1 MRPSKLVRWC
11 LILLAA
17 AWSWGLQAQAPRSG
31 SVVALFEGARLI
43 VGDGSAPIEDSAF
56 IVENDKFTRVGRKG
70 ELQPPAGAVRVNLA
84 GKTVMPAL
92 VDAHAHV
99 GYTKGL
105 SDAKAHY
112 TRENFV
118 DILRR
123 YAYSG
128 VSAVESLGSDTGDL
142 PYQLRDGP
150 PQPDAA
156 IYSTTGPGLA
166 PPGQGPGP
174 AVMKPAPYG
183 VTTEAEARRDVQE
196 LAARNVRMI
205 KIWVDDRNGTV
216 PKLSP
221 PLYRAIIDE
230 GHKHNLLVIAHASNL
245 ADLKDLL
252 RSGLDASAHLGFLPV
267 VDDELMALLKA
278 RPAFFFTSLLGS
290 GFRGIEPGR
299 PSWFNDPL
307 LHEVVPAGQIKRLG
321 DQMVNRAPDAAI
333 RARER
338 FERLKLSIA
347 KILAAGVRVALGTD
361 AGPGDQFFGWGAQ
374 YELEAMVAA
383 GFTPMQAIGAG
394 TRVAAEI
401 MGLNQLGTV
410 ANGKSADF
418 IVLDASPLDNIINS
432 RKIAKVYLR
441 GKEVNRSALKAAW
454 AHEG

>member
-1 MRPSKLVRWC
+1 L
-11 LILLAA
+11 
-17 AWSWGLQAQAPRSG
+17 GLHAQAPRPG
-31 SVVALFEGARLI
+31 SAVALFEGARLI
-43 VGDGSAPIEDSAF
+43 VGDGNAPIENSAF
-56 IVENDKFTRVGRKG
+56 IVENDRFTRVGRKG
-70 ELQPPAGAVRVNLA
+70 ELQPPAGAVRVDLT

-92 VDAHAHV
+92 IDAHAHV
-99 GYTKGL
+99 GYTRGV
-105 SDAKAHY
+105 SDAKENY
-112 TRENFV
+112 TRENFL

-128 VSAVESLGSDTGDL
+128 VAAVESLGSDTGDL
-142 PYQLRDGP
+142 PFQLRDGP

-156 IYSTTGPGLA
+156 IYSTTGRGLA

-183 VTTEAEARRDVQE
+183 VTTEAEARKDVQE
-196 LAARNVRMI
+196 LAARKVRMI

-221 PLYRAIIDE
+221 ALYRAIIDE
-230 GHKHNLLVIAHASNL
+230 AHKHNLVVIAHASNL

-267 VDDELMALLKA
+267 VDDELMALLKE
-278 RPAFFFTSLLGS
+278 RPRFFFTSLLGS
-290 GFRGIEPGR
+290 GFRGIEPGK

-321 DQMVNRAPDAAI
+321 DQMASRAPDAAS

-338 FERLKLSIA
+338 FEQLKLGIA
-347 KILAAGVRVALGTD
+347 KILAARVRVALGTD

-383 GFTPMQAIGAG
+383 GFTPMQAISAG
-394 TRVAAEI
+394 TRVPAEI

-410 ANGKSADF
+410 ASGKSADF
-418 IVLDASPLDNIINS
+418 IVLDGNPLDNIINS
-432 RKIAKVYLR
+432 RSINKVYLR

-454 AHEG
+454 THEGGTR